1 MCKKVETMNTK
12 STDAVAR
19 IIVHGLSPGY
29 TPEWKKL
36 PRAVKTNLMMRLGEK
51 KYNNIHD
58 PRFYQDLER
67 SWQQEQEILKRYNE
81 VGAKQTSRFDCPI
94 CFESY
99 TSDDKTTTLMCGHK
113 FCTRCIM
120 TNIHRCVAHRCG
132 ATCPMCRR
140 DVFDLEQSELMNS
153 GNGPSP
159 QQIAVESKRVRRRLE
174 RKAKRQRKR
183 NANGSLYVSA

>member
-29 TPEWKKL
+29 RPEWKKL
-36 PRAVKTNLMMRLGEK
+36 PRDVKTNLMMRLGEK

-81 VGAKQTSRFDCPI
+81 VGAKQASKFDCPI
-94 CFESY
+94 CLESY

-120 TNIHRCVAHRCG
+120 TNIHRCGHG

-140 DVFDLEQSELMNS
+140 DVFDLEQPDLMNS
-153 GNGPSP
+153 GNEPSP

-183 NANGSLYVSA
+183 DAK

>member
-1 MCKKVETMNTK
+1 MNT
-12 STDAVAR
+12 TATNAVTR
-19 IIVHGLSPGY
+19 IIIYGSSQCY

-36 PRAVKTNLMMRLGEK
+36 PRAVKTKLMMRLGEK

-67 SWQQEQEILKRYNE
+67 WWHQEKEVHKRFIE
-81 VGAKQTSRFDCPI
+81 DEAKQTSRFDCPI

-120 TNIHRCVAHRCG
+120 TNIHRCGHG

-140 DVFDLEQSELMNS
+140 HVFNFEQPDLMSA

-159 QQIAVESKRVRRRLE
+159 QQIELERKRIKRRLE
-174 RKAKRQRKR
+174 RKTKRERKKT
-183 NANGSLYVSA
+183 N